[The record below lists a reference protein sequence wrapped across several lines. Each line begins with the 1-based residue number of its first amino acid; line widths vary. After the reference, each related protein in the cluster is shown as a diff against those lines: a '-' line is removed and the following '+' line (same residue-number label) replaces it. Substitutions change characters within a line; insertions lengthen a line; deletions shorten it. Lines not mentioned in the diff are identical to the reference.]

1 MRWVLAGLLAAA
13 LAAAF
18 APADASAQR
27 MRDFEDS
34 WFWGVK
40 GGVTTFAPTFGESET
55 SATLGAEWLIT
66 RRQGALYAAID
77 QANVSTESF
86 VFDPSFEGDF
96 RPVGVEKLRRVSVAA
111 LAFPR
116 AFGRFRPYG
125 GLGFAVNVI
134 GDAYP
139 LVAAE
144 DEQVDE
150 LVYDRID
157 DRSTQIGVLLMAGG
171 QLQVRKLA
179 IFAQASVV
187 PSNDRFLLDR
197 RSLGFFEGG
206 LRYNFG
212 TSREGLK

>member
-13 LAAAF
+13 L

-40 GGVTTFAPTFGESET
+40 GGVSTFAPTFGESET
-55 SATLGAEWLIT
+55 SATYGAEWLIT
-66 RRQGALYAAID
+66 RRRGALYAAID
-77 QANVSTESF
+77 QADVSTQSF
-86 VFDPSFEGDF
+86 VFDPSFDGGF
-96 RPVGVEKLRRVSVAA
+96 RPVGVDKLRRVSVAA

-116 AFGRFRPYG
+116 AFGKFRPYG
-125 GLGFAVNVI
+125 GLGLAVTVI

-139 LVAAE
+139 LVAEE

-157 DRSTQIGVLLMAGG
+157 DRSTQVGVLLMGGG
-171 QLQVRKLA
+171 QLQFRKLA
-179 IFAQASVV
+179 VFAQASMV
-187 PSNDRFLLDR
+187 PSNDRFLLNR

-212 TSREGLK
+212 SSREGLK